1 MFDFFWKSIDWLVS
15 IGMVGLSCIWIS
27 KGFNIGYFVL
37 LGSILILAIKIRSWV
52 KQKSS
57 K

>member
-15 IGMVGLSCIWIS
+15 IGMVGLSCLWIS